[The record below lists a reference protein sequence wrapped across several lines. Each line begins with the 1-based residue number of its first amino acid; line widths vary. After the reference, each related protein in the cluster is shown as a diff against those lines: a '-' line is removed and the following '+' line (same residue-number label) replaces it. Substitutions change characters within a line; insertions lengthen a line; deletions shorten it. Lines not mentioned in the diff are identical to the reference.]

1 MNSKHWRNMPDT
13 VLTQMII
20 NEVRELRKVV
30 QDQNKILSDFVS
42 ARDTNEAADKIKM
55 QQERLADS
63 VRRIA

>member
-1 MNSKHWRNMPDT
+1 MNSKHWRNMPDQ

-30 QDQNKILSDFVS
+30 NEQNKILSDFLS
-42 ARDTNEAADKIKM
+42 AKKTNQAADKIKM

>member
-1 MNSKHWRNMPDT
+1 MPDQ

-30 QDQNKILSDFVS
+30 NEQNKILSDFLS
-42 ARDTNEAADKIKM
+42 AKKTTQAADKIKM

>member
-1 MNSKHWRNMPDT
+1 MPDT

-30 QDQNKILSDFVS
+30 TEQNKILSDFVS
-42 ARDTNEAADKIKM
+42 AKDTNEAADKIKM